1 MSGERAEGM
10 DWEKLRIFQAVAD
23 AGSFTHAG
31 EGLKLSQS
39 AISRQ
44 IGALEE
50 QLGVMLFHRHAR
62 GLILTEQ
69 GELLYR
75 TARDM
80 AAKVNTAEALLR
92 ANQDKPAGRLKVHTT
107 VGFGSTWL
115 TTQIH
120 EFIAMYPDIDVSLVL
135 SDNEL
140 DLGMREADVAI
151 RMVMPRQP
159 GLVQR
164 HLLTVRSHVYASHTY
179 IQKYGRPSSVE
190 QLDEHRLIIFGEDAR
205 APAPDVNWLLREGNP
220 DQNPRQV
227 VLRVNNVYGIV
238 RGRVGAWDCVAA
250 GLSGARVDQDRDRPP
265 GPQCPYDRC
274 VFHLPRGITA
284 FQADRRFPRFP
295 AAQGGR
301 HKVLADPSPSIAFA
315 MKGMRGSHASV
326 RIFDPN
332 NTRGGA

>member
-1 MSGERAEGM
+1 MP
-10 DWEKLRIFQAVAD
+10 
-23 AGSFTHAG
+23 GSFTHAG

-92 ANQDKPAGRLKVHTT
+92 ANQDKPAGRLKIHAT

-115 TTQIH
+115 TAQMH
-120 EFIAMYPDIDVSLVL
+120 EFITTYPDIDVSLVL

-151 RMVMPRQP
+151 RMMMPRQP

-164 HLLTVRSHVYASHTY
+164 HLLTVRSHVYASHSY
-179 IQKYGRPSSVE
+179 IAEVRQAGQSVE
-190 QLDEHRLIIFGEDAR
+190 ELDQHRLIIFGEDAR
-205 APAPDVNWLLREGNP
+205 APVQDVNWLLREGNA
-220 DQNPRQV
+220 DQNAAP
-227 VLRVNNVYGIV
+227 G
-238 RGRVGAWDCVAA
+238 GAA
-250 GLSGARVDQDRDRPP
+250 GQQHLRHLPRRRIGPGDSFAARLPRPRIDQARDGAA
-265 GPQCPYDRC
+265 GPQCPDHRRLLH
-274 VFHLPRGITA
+274 VSRGIA
-284 FQADRRFPRFP
+284 PFQANRGVPRFP

-301 HKVLADPSPSIAFA
+301 DTLLAVMSAVYCIL
-315 MKGMRGSHASV
+315 GERHA
-326 RIFDPN
+326 
-332 NTRGGA
+332 

>member
-1 MSGERAEGM
+1 MPAASRMRA
-10 DWEKLRIFQAVAD
+10 R
-23 AGSFTHAG
+23 
-31 EGLKLSQS
+31 GLKLSQS

-92 ANQDKPAGRLKVHTT
+92 ANQDKPAGRLKIHAT

-115 TTQIH
+115 TAQMH
-120 EFIAMYPDIDVSLVL
+120 EFITTYPDIDVSLVL

-179 IQKYGRPSSVE
+179 VAE
-190 QLDEHRLIIFGEDAR
+190 
-205 APAPDVNWLLREGNP
+205 V
-220 DQNPRQV
+220 RQ
-227 VLRVNNVYGIV
+227 
-238 RGRVGAWDCVAA
+238 A
-250 GLSGARVDQDRDRPP
+250 
-265 GPQCPYDRC
+265 
-274 VFHLPRGITA
+274 
-284 FQADRRFPRFP
+284 ADRRGTRPAPHDHLRRGCPRARAGREL
-295 AAQGGR
+295 AA
-301 HKVLADPSPSIAFA
+301 A
-315 MKGMRGSHASV
+315 RGQCST
-326 RIFDPN
+326 R
-332 NTRGGA
+332 TRGWWCCGSTTPTASSAPWSRAWG

>member
-1 MSGERAEGM
+1 M
-10 DWEKLRIFQAVAD
+10 DWDKLRIFQAVAD

-92 ANQDKPAGRLKVHTT
+92 ANQDKPAGRLKVTTT

-115 TTQIH
+115 TAQMH
-120 EFIAMYPDIDVSLVL
+120 EFIEMYPDIDVSLVL

-159 GLVQR
+159 GLIQR
-164 HLLTVRSHVYASHTY
+164 HLLTVRSHVYAGHTY
-179 IQKYGRPSSVE
+179 IQKYGKPRTVE
-190 QLDEHRLIIFGEDAR
+190 DLDRHRLIIFGEDAR
-205 APAPDVNWLLREGNP
+205 APVQDVNWLLKEGNP
-220 DQNPRQV
+220 ESDDQRTV
-227 VLRVNNVYGIV
+227 VLRVNNVYGIFRAVESGLGIASLPDYLARESTKLEMVLPDLNV
-238 RGRVGAWDCVAA
+238 RTTDVYFTYPEELRHSKRIAVFRDFLLRKVTE
-250 GLSGARVDQDRDRPP
+250 AR
-265 GPQCPYDRC
+265 
-274 VFHLPRGITA
+274 F
-284 FQADRRFPRFP
+284 
-295 AAQGGR
+295 
-301 HKVLADPSPSIAFA
+301 
-315 MKGMRGSHASV
+315 
-326 RIFDPN
+326 
-332 NTRGGA
+332 

>member
-1 MSGERAEGM
+1 M
-10 DWEKLRIFQAVAD
+10 DWDKLRIFQAVAD

-31 EGLKLSQS
+31 ETLKLSQS

-92 ANQDKPAGRLKVHTT
+92 ANQDKPAGRLKVTTT

-115 TTQIH
+115 TAQMH
-120 EFIAMYPDIDVSLVL
+120 EFITMYPEIDVSLVL

-164 HLLTVRSHVYASHTY
+164 HLLTVRSHVYAAHSY
-179 IQKYGRPSSVE
+179 IQKYGKPKTVE
-190 QLDEHRLIIFGEDAR
+190 ELDQHRLIIFGEDAR
-205 APAPDVNWLLREGNP
+205 APVQDVNWLLREGNP
-220 DQNPRQV
+220 DQATPSRRAARQQH
-227 VLRVNNVYGIV
+227 LR
-238 RGRVGAWDCVAA
+238 
-250 GLSGARVDQDRDRPP
+250 
-265 GPQCPYDRC
+265 
-274 VFHLPRGITA
+274 HLPRRRIGLGIASLPDYLARESTKIDMVLPDLNVRTTDVYFTYPEELRHSKRIA
-284 FQADRRFPRFP
+284 VFRDFLLRKVAETRF
-295 AAQGGR
+295 
-301 HKVLADPSPSIAFA
+301 
-315 MKGMRGSHASV
+315 
-326 RIFDPN
+326 
-332 NTRGGA
+332 

>member
-1 MSGERAEGM
+1 M
-10 DWEKLRIFQAVAD
+10 DWDKLRIFQAVAD

-31 EGLKLSQS
+31 ESLKLSQS

-92 ANQDKPAGRLKVHTT
+92 ANQDKPAGRLKIHAT

-115 TTQIH
+115 TAQMH
-120 EFIAMYPDIDVSLVL
+120 EFITTYPEIDVSLVL

-151 RMVMPRQP
+151 RMMMPRQP

-164 HLLTVRSHVYASHTY
+164 HLLTVRSHVYAAHSY
-179 IQKYGRPSSVE
+179 IQKYGKPKSVDE
-190 QLDEHRLIIFGEDAR
+190 LDQHRLIIFGEDAR
-205 APAPDVNWLLREGNP
+205 APVQDVNWLLREGNP
-220 DQNPRQV
+220 DQASRLV
-227 VLRVNNVYGIV
+227 VLP
-238 RGRVGAWDCVAA
+238 A
-250 GLSGARVDQDRDRPP
+250 SRPRSTWS
-265 GPQCPYDRC
+265 CR
-274 VFHLPRGITA
+274 I
-284 FQADRRFPRFP
+284 
-295 AAQGGR
+295 
-301 HKVLADPSPSIAFA
+301 S
-315 MKGMRGSHASV
+315 MSV
-326 RIFDPN
+326 RPMCISPILRN
-332 NTRGGA
+332 CGTPSASPCSAISC

>member
-1 MSGERAEGM
+1 MTGERGEGM
-10 DWEKLRIFQAVAD
+10 DWDKLRIFQAVAD

-92 ANQDKPAGRLKVHTT
+92 ANQDKPAGRLKIHAT

-115 TTQIH
+115 TAQMH
-120 EFIAMYPDIDVSLVL
+120 EFIAMYPEIDVSLVL

-151 RMVMPRQP
+151 RMTPPRQP
-159 GLVQR
+159 DLVQR
-164 HLLTVRSHVYASHTY
+164 HLLTVRSYAFASPEYLKKHGVPT
-179 IQKYGRPSSVE
+179 RAE
-190 QLDEHRLIIFGEDAR
+190 DLDEHRLIVYGDDAR
-205 APAPDVNWLLREGNP
+205 PPAATINWLLEAGSKPGAERRP
-220 DQNPRQV
+220 I
-227 VLRVNNVYGIV
+227 LKVNNVNGIYRAVQSGLGIGSIPNYMLQETSELV
-238 RGRVGAWDCVAA
+238 RVLPE
-250 GLSGARVDQDRDRPP
+250 LSGPTVEAYFVYPEELRPSKRIAVFRDFLIRKVAEAR
-265 GPQCPYDRC
+265 
-274 VFHLPRGITA
+274 L
-284 FQADRRFPRFP
+284 
-295 AAQGGR
+295 
-301 HKVLADPSPSIAFA
+301 
-315 MKGMRGSHASV
+315 
-326 RIFDPN
+326 N
-332 NTRGGA
+332 

>member
-1 MSGERAEGM
+1 M
-10 DWEKLRIFQAVAD
+10 DWDKLRIFQAVAD

-31 EGLKLSQS
+31 ETLKLSQS

-92 ANQDKPAGRLKVHTT
+92 ANQDKPAGRLKVTTT

-115 TTQIH
+115 TAQMH
-120 EFIAMYPDIDVSLVL
+120 EFITMYPDIDVSLVL

-151 RMVMPRQP
+151 RMMMPRQP

-164 HLLTVRSHVYASHTY
+164 HLLTVRSHVYASHGY
-179 IQKYGRPSSVE
+179 IQKYGKPQTVE
-190 QLDEHRLIIFGEDAR
+190 ELDQHRLIIFGEDAR
-205 APAPDVNWLLREGNP
+205 APVQDVNWLLREGNV
-220 DQNPRQV
+220 DQSGRVV
-227 VLRVNNVYGIV
+227 VLRV
-238 RGRVGAWDCVAA
+238 
-250 GLSGARVDQDRDRPP
+250 
-265 GPQCPYDRC
+265 
-274 VFHLPRGITA
+274 
-284 FQADRRFPRFP
+284 
-295 AAQGGR
+295 
-301 HKVLADPSPSIAFA
+301 
-315 MKGMRGSHASV
+315 
-326 RIFDPN
+326 
-332 NTRGGA
+332 

>member
-1 MSGERAEGM
+1 MDGNLYPTHGLGPVAWYMDLNAGDRMEYLVSMSTPERAHGM
-10 DWEKLRIFQAVAD
+10 DWDKLRIFQAVAD

-92 ANQDKPAGRLKVHTT
+92 ANQDKPAGRLKIHAT

-115 TTQIH
+115 TTQMH
-120 EFIAMYPDIDVSLVL
+120 EFITMYPEIDVSLVL

-179 IQKYGRPSSVE
+179 IQKYGKPANVE
-190 QLDEHRLIIFGEDAR
+190 DLDKHRLIIFGEDAR
-205 APAPDVNWLLREGNP
+205 APVQDVNWLLREGNP
-220 DQNPRQV
+220 DGTPRTV
-227 VLRVNNVYGIV
+227 VLNLTNWALRKVMSMSPKRKSVSSCSLGGWI
-238 RGRVGAWDCVAA
+238 GRLGC
-250 GLSGARVDQDRDRPP
+250 
-265 GPQCPYDRC
+265 
-274 VFHLPRGITA
+274 
-284 FQADRRFPRFP
+284 FP
-295 AAQGGR
+295 
-301 HKVLADPSPSIAFA
+301 
-315 MKGMRGSHASV
+315 
-326 RIFDPN
+326 
-332 NTRGGA
+332 

>member
-1 MSGERAEGM
+1 M
-10 DWEKLRIFQAVAD
+10 DWDKLRIFQAVAD

-31 EGLKLSQS
+31 ETLKLSQS

-92 ANQDKPAGRLKVHTT
+92 ANQDKPAGRLKIHAT

-115 TTQIH
+115 TAQMH
-120 EFIAMYPDIDVSLVL
+120 EFITMYPDIDVSLVL

-164 HLLTVRSHVYASHTY
+164 HLLTVRSHVYASHSY
-179 IQKYGRPSSVE
+179 IQKYGKPKTVE
-190 QLDEHRLIIFGEDAR
+190 ELDQHRLIIFGEDAR
-205 APAPDVNWLLREGNP
+205 APVQDVNWLLREGNVDP
-220 DQNPRQV
+220 SARV
-227 VLRVNNVYGIV
+227 VLLRVNNVYGIFRAV
-238 RGRVGAWDCVAA
+238 ESGLGIASLPDYLARESTKLDMVLPTSMSVQRMCTSPIPRNCGTPSASPFSAIFSCGR
-250 GLSGARVDQDRDRPP
+250 SRKRDFESEICR
-265 GPQCPYDRC
+265 
-274 VFHLPRGITA
+274 
-284 FQADRRFPRFP
+284 
-295 AAQGGR
+295 
-301 HKVLADPSPSIAFA
+301 IAYM
-315 MKGMRGSHASV
+315 MKGMRSPHACIPHLAST
-326 RIFDPN
+326 
-332 NTRGGA
+332 NTRREE

>member
-1 MSGERAEGM
+1 M
-10 DWEKLRIFQAVAD
+10 DWDKLRIFQAVAD

-31 EGLKLSQS
+31 ETLKLSQS

-92 ANQDKPAGRLKVHTT
+92 ANQDKPAGRLKVTTT

-115 TTQIH
+115 TAQMH
-120 EFIAMYPDIDVSLVL
+120 EFITMYPEIDVSLVL

-164 HLLTVRSHVYASHTY
+164 HLLTVRSHVYASHSY
-179 IQKYGRPSSVE
+179 IQKYGKPQSVE
-190 QLDEHRLIIFGEDAR
+190 ELDQHRLIIFGEDAR
-205 APAPDVNWLLREGNP
+205 APVQDVNWLLREGNV
-220 DQNPRQV
+220 DQ
-227 VLRVNNVYGIV
+227 IAAA
-238 RGRVGAWDCVAA
+238 RGAA
-250 GLSGARVDQDRDRPP
+250 GQQHLRHLPRRRIGPGDRLAARLPRARIDQARDAAA
-265 GPQCPYDRC
+265 GPQCPDDRR
-274 VFHLPRGITA
+274 VLHVSRGIA
-284 FQADRRFPRFP
+284 PFQAHRRVPRFP

-301 HKVLADPSPSIAFA
+301 DALLARPRQCIA
-315 MKGMRGSHASV
+315 
-326 RIFDPN
+326 
-332 NTRGGA
+332 

>member
-1 MSGERAEGM
+1 M
-10 DWEKLRIFQAVAD
+10 DWDKLRIFQAVAD

-31 EGLKLSQS
+31 ETLKLSQS
-39 AISRQ
+39 AITRQ

-80 AAKVNTAEALLR
+80 AAKVKTAEALLR
-92 ANQDKPAGRLKVHTT
+92 ANQDKPAGRLKVTTT

-115 TTQIH
+115 TAQMH
-120 EFIAMYPDIDVSLVL
+120 EFITIYPEIDVSLVL

-164 HLLTVRSHVYASHTY
+164 HLLHGAQPRLCLARLHPEVRQAHDRRRSRPASPDHLRR
-179 IQKYGRPSSVE
+179 GC
-190 QLDEHRLIIFGEDAR
+190 AR
-205 APAPDVNWLLREGNP
+205 A
-220 DQNPRQV
+220 
-227 VLRVNNVYGIV
+227 
-238 RGRVGAWDCVAA
+238 GR
-250 GLSGARVDQDRDRPP
+250 R
-265 GPQCPYDRC
+265 
-274 VFHLPRGITA
+274 T
-284 FQADRRFPRFP
+284 
-295 AAQGGR
+295 
-301 HKVLADPSPSIAFA
+301 
-315 MKGMRGSHASV
+315 
-326 RIFDPN
+326 
-332 NTRGGA
+332 